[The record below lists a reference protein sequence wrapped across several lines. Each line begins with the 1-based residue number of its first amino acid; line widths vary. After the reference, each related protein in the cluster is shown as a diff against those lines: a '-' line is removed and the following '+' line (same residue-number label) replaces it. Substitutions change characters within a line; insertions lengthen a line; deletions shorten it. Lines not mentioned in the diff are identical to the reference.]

1 MKTLDHL
8 ADRIT
13 LALHAQNVQG
23 VHVVSGIKGPRHIRF
38 GLTLPWNVRPAAV
51 IRLTDAV
58 ANKVGSDRVR
68 IATDAQGQLY
78 VELPRDDPKFISLTR
93 LIEAGQTRARVSA
106 AQVTAVLGVDVE
118 GVPLAL
124 RLSAPDVA
132 HVLVVGTTGSGKT
145 VLARA
150 MAISLAALNEAHELR
165 LLLVDPKG
173 RKFADLARLPHL
185 LADVVVEAQHAVH
198 VLHELES
205 VMVERDRAG
214 LSRPPIVA
222 VVDELAD
229 LVLSDPDILQPITR
243 IVQRGREAGVHLVGC
258 VQKPTVDV
266 LGPLAKANFPVRL
279 VGSVT
284 TPEEAKT
291 ATGIAGSGA
300 EKLLGRGD
308 FLLIRQGQVYTRF
321 QAPNAEAE
329 RVRDMVAGLSVVEQ
343 RSHEARWSPPDL
355 KVVVDNRPL
364 EKDAWKVIRTRTF
377 LTGHWDRETQEFSG
391 HYQKAIGEIVE
402 RENAGAGHR
411 HIIAVAERVKTILM
425 SSTTTRAAGVFAENE
440 KNTAREG

>member
-1 MKTLDHL
+1 MSALDHL
-8 ADRIT
+8 ADRIV

-38 GLTLPWNVRPAAV
+38 ALTLPWNVRPATV

-68 IATDAQGQLY
+68 IASDARGQLY
-78 VELPRDDPKFISLTR
+78 VELPRDDPRFISLIK
-93 LIEAGQTRARVSA
+93 LIEARQHSACVSA
-106 AQVTAVLGVDVE
+106 LLGVDVE

-150 MAISLAALNEAHELR
+150 MVISLVALNEAHQLR

-198 VLHELES
+198 VLHELEH
-205 VMVERDRAG
+205 VMLERDKAG

-229 LVLSDPDILQPITR
+229 LVMSDPEVLQPITR
-243 IVQRGREAGVHLVGC
+243 IVQRGREAGVHLIGC
-258 VQKPTVDV
+258 VQKPTTDV

-308 FLLIRQGQVYTRF
+308 FLLIRQGHVYTRF
-321 QAPNAEAE
+321 QAANAEAD
-329 RVRDMVAGLSVVEQ
+329 RVGDLVAGLSIVEQ

-355 KVVVDNRPL
+355 KVVVDNRPV
-364 EKDAWKVIRTRTF
+364 ERDAWKVIKSPAF
-377 LTGHWDRETQEFSG
+377 LAEHWDARDQTFTGYYQADIGRIVGRDNAGSG
-391 HYQKAIGEIVE
+391 HK
-402 RENAGAGHR
+402 
-411 HIIAVAERVKTILM
+411 HILAVAERVKLLIS
-425 SSTTTRAAGVFAENE
+425 SSTTTRPGDVFGENE
-440 KNTAREG
+440 ENAAREG